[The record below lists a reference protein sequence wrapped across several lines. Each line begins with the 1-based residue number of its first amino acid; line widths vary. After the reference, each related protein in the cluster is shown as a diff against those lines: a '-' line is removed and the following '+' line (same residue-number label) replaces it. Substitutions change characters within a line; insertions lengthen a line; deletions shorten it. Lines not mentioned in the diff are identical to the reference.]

1 MQDVGRQGEKVE
13 YLKPNGLVFYQV
25 YKITTVTDLSAANFS
40 AKKQMFL
47 ANQSVHY
54 MSVISWLFFIKNV
67 DLKL

>member
-40 AKKQMFL
+40 AKKHCFQPIRVCILCQLFPDYFL
-47 ANQSVHY
+47 
-54 MSVISWLFFIKNV
+54 
-67 DLKL
+67 LKMLI